1 MSIVDD
7 PIDGGNA
14 YEMYL
19 TTESVDASVR
29 PLGVASR
36 CSRHAARGA
45 DVPPRPFT
53 ARRVRASRRDF
64 RFICDSRR
72 DCGVWQVVSR
82 GSRAPAPLTQREP
95 YRSLRLQEFV

>member
-36 CSRHAARGA
+36 CSRHAAHGA
-45 DVPPRPFT
+45 EVPSSTVHRT
-53 ARRVRASRRDF
+53 ASESIEA
-64 RFICDSRR
+64 
-72 DCGVWQVVSR
+72 
-82 GSRAPAPLTQREP
+82 
-95 YRSLRLQEFV
+95 RLSFYL